1 MTAQFTSPLIAPRH
15 PLTLW
20 DKTLAL
26 GSLVAAAAIFLTIGW
41 MTVEPDD
48 PYGAVSLLAHGN
60 ALFMVL
66 QAAGLAAVTAAVATI
81 VAGRRLPDVGTFAV
95 AVGLAA
101 VSLRGETTASL
112 LVKQADLDAGFQ
124 RMLALKFALE
134 SVAWL
139 AVILVG
145 VFVSAA
151 VMRWLFTPPTSSA
164 GPSADH
170 AESGTWVLAGF
181 GLPFIGDHVLRAPAR
196 CYTPPKQGLIHTV
209 VAAGSALVVMAILSA
224 GLSSRGIEHGQAC
237 FLVAVSVLVATRIAY
252 RVAPV
257 QTPLWS
263 ILAVGLFAAF
273 GYVWSGIG
281 APPPGLP
288 AHMPVSPFLRVLP
301 VQYVAVGTAAGLAM
315 FWHLQ
320 TGLAR
325 ITERQAFR
333 QPVRSKTGAR
343 P

>member
-48 PYGAVSLLAHGN
+48 PHGAVSLLTHGS

-81 VAGRRLPDVGTFAV
+81 VAGRKLPDVGTFAV

-124 RMLALKFALE
+124 RMLALK
-134 SVAWL
+134 
-139 AVILVG
+139 
-145 VFVSAA
+145 
-151 VMRWLFTPPTSSA
+151 VMRWLFTPPTSSG
-164 GPSADH
+164 GPSADD